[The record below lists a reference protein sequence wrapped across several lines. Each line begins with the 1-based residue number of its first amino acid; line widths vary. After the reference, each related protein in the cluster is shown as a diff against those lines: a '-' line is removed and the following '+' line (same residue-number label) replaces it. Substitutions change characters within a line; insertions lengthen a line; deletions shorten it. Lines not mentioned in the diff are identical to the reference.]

1 MLQIRYVWEWP
12 VRLTHWFNVI
22 SIIALAVTG
31 IYIGN
36 PNLIVAD
43 TGSFVMG
50 WMRVVHFGFAYLF
63 SVSVIVRLLW
73 MFFGN
78 EHASWRAFMPW
89 LTKEGWSHI
98 VGTFCYYTF
107 LRRKVPYV
115 VGHNALAAMAYSF
128 VFVLFAVQIVSG
140 FSLYGQYD
148 PNGLWTSVTAPFL
161 SLFGNQV
168 LRLTHHMITW
178 LLIGFAIHHVYSA
191 WLMDVKEKNGTLS
204 SIFGGYKFI
213 DPKDL

>member
-22 SIIALAVTG
+22 AILVLLVTG

-36 PNLIVAD
+36 PNLTVSD
-43 TGSFVMG
+43 SSLFVMG
-50 WMRVVHFGFAYLF
+50 WMRVVHFSFAYLF
-63 SVSVIVRLLW
+63 TISVIVRLLW

-78 EHASWRAFMPW
+78 RHASWRAFIPW
-89 LTKEGWSHI
+89 AGKEGWAHI
-98 VGTFCYYTF
+98 IGTFSYYTF
-107 LRRKVPYV
+107 VRRKPPYV
-115 VGHNALAAMAYSF
+115 VGHNALAAMAYSLVFLLF
-128 VFVLFAVQIVSG
+128 VVQIVSG
-140 FSLYGQYD
+140 FALYSQYD
-148 PNGLWTSVTAPFL
+148 PNGTWAGLMAPVLGTF
-161 SLFGNQV
+161 SNQG